1 MKQRRMVS
9 FNRETDEYLQQYMK
23 EQHVRFPGD
32 AIARICIEHQTLKE
46 EKEEKQETQKQISPI
61 PSVEEMVGAIS
72 EKINQLMET
81 ERLFLRNEWFCMEES
96 MKRSMVE
103 VFEQVE
109 EKQAAKRSEIV
120 TAFLEGYN
128 K

>member
-1 MKQRRMVS
+1 MKQRRKIS
-9 FNRETDEYLQQYMK
+9 FDAETDHYLIDYMN
-23 EQHVRFPGD
+23 EHHIRYPGD
-32 AIARICIEHQTLKE
+32 AIARICREHQTLKDE
-46 EKEEKQETQKQISPI
+46 TQETQKQIVPI
-61 PSVEEMVGAIS
+61 PSVEEMMEGIS

-109 EKQAAKRSEIV
+109 EKQAAKRGELV
-120 TAFLEGYN
+120 AAFLERYN

>member
-1 MKQRRMVS
+1 MKQRRKIS
-9 FNRETDEYLQQYMK
+9 FDVETNHYLIDYMN
-23 EQHVRFPGD
+23 EHHIRYLGD
-32 AIARICIEHQTLKE
+32 AIARICREHQTLKD
-46 EKEEKQETQKQISPI
+46 ETQKQIVPI
-61 PSVEEMVGAIS
+61 PSVEEMVEVIS
-72 EKINQLMET
+72 ERINQLMET

-109 EKQAAKRSEIV
+109 EKQAAKRGELV
-120 TAFLEGYN
+120 AAFLERYN

>member
-1 MKQRRMVS
+1 MKQRRKIS
-9 FNRETDEYLQQYMK
+9 FDVETNQYLIDYMN
-23 EQHVRFPGD
+23 EHNIRYLGD
-32 AIARICIEHQTLKE
+32 AIARICQEHQTLKE
-46 EKEEKQETQKQISPI
+46 EIQETQKQIVPI
-61 PSVEEMVGAIS
+61 PSVEEMVEVVS

-109 EKQAAKRSEIV
+109 EKQAAKRGELV
-120 TAFLEGYN
+120 AAFLERYN

>member
-9 FNRETDEYLQQYMK
+9 FDRKTDEYLQQYMK

-32 AIARICIEHQTLKE
+32 AIARICLEHQTLKE
-46 EKEEKQETQKQISPI
+46 EKQEKQKQASTIPPVQEIVEVISQR
-61 PSVEEMVGAIS
+61 
-72 EKINQLMET
+72 INRLMET

-96 MKRSMVE
+96 MKRSMME
-103 VFEQVE
+103 IFQEVE

>member
-9 FNRETDEYLQQYMK
+9 FDQKTDEYLQQYMK

-32 AIARICIEHQTLKE
+32 AIARICLEHQIL
-46 EKEEKQETQKQISPI
+46 KEEKQEKQKQVSTVP
-61 PSVEEMVGAIS
+61 PVEEIVEVIS
-72 EKINQLMET
+72 QRINRLMET

-96 MKRSMVE
+96 MKRSMVQ

-109 EKQAAKRSEIV
+109 EKQAAKRGELV
-120 TAFLEGYN
+120 AAFLERYN

>member
-1 MKQRRMVS
+1 MKQRRKIS
-9 FNRETDEYLQQYMK
+9 FDVETDHYLIDYMN
-23 EQHVRFPGD
+23 EHHIRYLGD
-32 AIARICIEHQTLKE
+32 AIARICREHQTLKDE
-46 EKEEKQETQKQISPI
+46 AQETQKQIVPI
-61 PSVEEMVGAIS
+61 PSVEEMVEGIS

-109 EKQAAKRSEIV
+109 EKQAAKRGELV
-120 TAFLEGYN
+120 AAFLERYN

>member
-1 MKQRRMVS
+1 MMKQRRMVS
-9 FNRETDEYLQQYMK
+9 FDQKTDEYLQQYMK

-32 AIARICIEHQTLKE
+32 AIARICLEHQTLKE
-46 EKEEKQETQKQISPI
+46 EKQEKQKQTSPVPPVKEI
-61 PSVEEMVGAIS
+61 VEVIS
-72 EKINQLMET
+72 ERINRLMET

-96 MKRSMVE
+96 MKRSMME
-103 VFEQVE
+103 IFQQVE
-109 EKQAAKRSEIV
+109 EKQAVKRNEIV

>member
-9 FNRETDEYLQQYMK
+9 FDQKTDEYLQQYMK

-32 AIARICIEHQTLKE
+32 AIARICLEHQIL
-46 EKEEKQETQKQISPI
+46 KEEKQEKQKQVSTVP
-61 PSVEEMVGAIS
+61 PVEEIVEVIS
-72 EKINQLMET
+72 QRINRLMET

-96 MKRSMVE
+96 MKRSMVQ

-109 EKQAAKRSEIV
+109 EKQAVKRGEWV
-120 TAFLEGYN
+120 AAFLERYN

>member
-9 FNRETDEYLQQYMK
+9 FNQKTDEYLQQYMK

-32 AIARICIEHQTLKE
+32 AIARICLEHQTLKE
-46 EKEEKQETQKQISPI
+46 EKQEKQKQASTIPPVQEIVEVISQR
-61 PSVEEMVGAIS
+61 
-72 EKINQLMET
+72 INRLMET

-96 MKRSMVE
+96 MKRSMME
-103 VFEQVE
+103 IFQEVE

>member
-32 AIARICIEHQTLKE
+32 AIARICLEHQIL
-46 EKEEKQETQKQISPI
+46 KEEKQEKQKQVSTVP
-61 PSVEEMVGAIS
+61 PVEEIVEVIS
-72 EKINQLMET
+72 QRINRLMET
-81 ERLFLRNEWFCMEES
+81 EHLFLRNEWFCMEES
-96 MKRSMVE
+96 MKRSMVQ

-109 EKQAAKRSEIV
+109 EKQAAKRGELV
-120 TAFLEGYN
+120 AAFLERYN

>member
-1 MKQRRMVS
+1 
-9 FNRETDEYLQQYMK
+9 
-23 EQHVRFPGD
+23 
-32 AIARICIEHQTLKE
+32 
-46 EKEEKQETQKQISPI
+46 QETQKQIVPI
-61 PSVEEMVGAIS
+61 PSVEEMVEVIS
-72 EKINQLMET
+72 GKINQLMET

-109 EKQAAKRSEIV
+109 EKQAAKRGELV
-120 TAFLEGYN
+120 AAFLERYN

>member
-9 FNRETDEYLQQYMK
+9 FDIKTDEYLQQYMK

-32 AIARICIEHQTLKE
+32 AIARICLEHQTLKE
-46 EKEEKQETQKQISPI
+46 EKQEKQKQTSPV
-61 PSVEEMVGAIS
+61 PPVEKIVDVIS
-72 EKINQLMET
+72 ERINRLMET

-96 MKRSMVE
+96 MKRSMME
-103 VFEQVE
+103 IFQQVE

>member
-1 MKQRRMVS
+1 MKQRRKIS
-9 FNRETDEYLQQYMK
+9 FDVETNQYLIDYMNK
-23 EQHVRFPGD
+23 HHIRYLGD
-32 AIARICIEHQTLKE
+32 AIARICQEHQTLKE
-46 EKEEKQETQKQISPI
+46 ETQETQEQIVPI
-61 PSVEEMVGAIS
+61 PSVEEMVEVVS

-109 EKQAAKRSEIV
+109 EKQAAKRGELV
-120 TAFLEGYN
+120 AAFLERYN
-128 K
+128 

>member
-9 FNRETDEYLQQYMK
+9 FNQKTDEYLQHYMK

-32 AIARICIEHQTLKE
+32 AIARICLEHQTLKE
-46 EKEEKQETQKQISPI
+46 EKQKQASTIPPVQEIVEVISQR
-61 PSVEEMVGAIS
+61 
-72 EKINQLMET
+72 INRLMET

-96 MKRSMVE
+96 MKRSMME
-103 VFEQVE
+103 IFQEVE

>member
-9 FNRETDEYLQQYMK
+9 FDQKTDEYLQQYMK

-32 AIARICIEHQTLKE
+32 AIARICLEHQTLKE
-46 EKEEKQETQKQISPI
+46 EKQEKQKQTSPV
-61 PSVEEMVGAIS
+61 PPVEKIVDVIS
-72 EKINQLMET
+72 ERINRLMET

-96 MKRSMVE
+96 MKRSMME
-103 VFEQVE
+103 IFQQVE

>member
-1 MKQRRMVS
+1 MKQRRVVS
-9 FNRETDEYLQQYMK
+9 FDQKTDEYLQQYMK

-32 AIARICIEHQTLKE
+32 AIACICLEHQILKE
-46 EKEEKQETQKQISPI
+46 EKQKKQKQVSTVP
-61 PSVEEMVGAIS
+61 PVEEIVEVIS
-72 EKINQLMET
+72 QRINRLMET

-96 MKRSMVE
+96 MKRSMVQ

-109 EKQAAKRSEIV
+109 EKQAAKRGELV
-120 TAFLEGYN
+120 AAFLERYN

>member
-1 MKQRRMVS
+1 MMKQRRMVS
-9 FNRETDEYLQQYMK
+9 FDQKTDEYLQQYMK

-32 AIARICIEHQTLKE
+32 AIARICLEHQIL
-46 EKEEKQETQKQISPI
+46 KEEKQEKQKQVSTVP
-61 PSVEEMVGAIS
+61 PVEEIVEVIS
-72 EKINQLMET
+72 QRINRLMET

-96 MKRSMVE
+96 MKRSMVQ

-109 EKQAAKRSEIV
+109 EKKAAKRGELV
-120 TAFLEGYN
+120 AAFLERYN

>member
-9 FNRETDEYLQQYMK
+9 FDQKTDEYLQQYMK

-32 AIARICIEHQTLKE
+32 AIARICLEHQTLKE
-46 EKEEKQETQKQISPI
+46 EKQEKQKQTSPVPPVKEI
-61 PSVEEMVGAIS
+61 VEVIS
-72 EKINQLMET
+72 ERINRLMET

-96 MKRSMVE
+96 MKRSMME
-103 VFEQVE
+103 IFQQVE
-109 EKQAAKRSEIV
+109 EKKAVKRNEIV

>member
-9 FNRETDEYLQQYMK
+9 FNQKTDEYLQQYMK

-32 AIARICIEHQTLKE
+32 AIARICLEHQIL
-46 EKEEKQETQKQISPI
+46 KEEKQEKQKQVSTVP
-61 PSVEEMVGAIS
+61 PVEEIVEVIS
-72 EKINQLMET
+72 QRINRLMET

-96 MKRSMVE
+96 MKRSMVQ

-109 EKQAAKRSEIV
+109 EKQAAKRGELV
-120 TAFLEGYN
+120 AAFLERYN

>member
-1 MKQRRMVS
+1 MKQRRKIS
-9 FNRETDEYLQQYMK
+9 FDAETDHYLIDYMNK
-23 EQHVRFPGD
+23 HHIRYPGD
-32 AIARICIEHQTLKE
+32 AIARICREHQTLKDE
-46 EKEEKQETQKQISPI
+46 TQETPKQIVPVS
-61 PSVEEMVGAIS
+61 SVGEMVEAIS
-72 EKINQLMET
+72 EKINQLIET

-109 EKQAAKRSEIV
+109 EKQAAKRGELV
-120 TAFLEGYN
+120 ATFLERYN

>member
-1 MKQRRMVS
+1 MMKQRRMVS
-9 FNRETDEYLQQYMK
+9 FDQKTDEYLQQYMK

-32 AIARICIEHQTLKE
+32 AIARICLEHQIL
-46 EKEEKQETQKQISPI
+46 KEEKQEKQRQVSTVP
-61 PSVEEMVGAIS
+61 PVEEIVEVIS
-72 EKINQLMET
+72 QRINRLMET

-96 MKRSMVE
+96 MKRSMVQ

-109 EKQAAKRSEIV
+109 EKQAAKRGELV
-120 TAFLEGYN
+120 AAFLERYN